1 MAPLPEKRHPDM
13 KHPALASVAQLGDYD
28 AIIDVR
34 TPAEF
39 AEDHVPGAINCPVL
53 SNEER
58 VTVGTLYKQVSPFE
72 AKKVGAALISI
83 NIARHL
89 QERFRDM
96 PKEWRPLIYCWRGGQ
111 RSGAMQIIF
120 RQIGWR
126 ADKLDGGYKAFRQHV
141 MEQIDALAPR
151 FTYRVVCGA
160 TGSGKTRIL
169 QALARQGAQ
178 VLDLETLAAHKGSV
192 LGVLPGEPQPAQKGF
207 ETALWQALAGFDSS
221 RPVFVEAESRKI
233 GRLHLPDALLEA
245 VRGGECLEVAASLP
259 ARVEFL
265 LRDYDY
271 FLQDPEWLVRR
282 LDNLKELQ
290 GKETVARWQA
300 LAREGGWSQLVQELL
315 DLHYDPHYR
324 RSQGQ
329 NYQGRRRHDPC
340 VSDDLSDAGIEA
352 LAASMLAAAG
362 A

>member
-1 MAPLPEKRHPDM
+1 M
-13 KHPALASVAQLGDYD
+13 KQTGLASVAQLAEYD
-28 AIIDVR
+28 EIIDVR

-89 QERFRDM
+89 QERFHDR

-151 FTYRVVCGA
+151 FAYRVICGA

-169 QALARQGAQ
+169 QALAGQGAQ

-192 LGVLPGEPQPAQKGF
+192 LGALPGEPQPAQKGF
-207 ETALWQALAGFDSS
+207 ETQLWQVLAHLDPA
-221 RPVFVEAESRKI
+221 RPVYVEAESRKI
-233 GRLHLPDALLEA
+233 GRIHLPDALMGA
-245 VRGGECLEVAASLP
+245 IRGGECLEVAVSP
-259 ARVEFL
+259 EARVDFL

-271 FLQDPEWLVRR
+271 FLQDPDWLVQR
-282 LDNLKELQ
+282 LDNLKDLQ
-290 GKETVARWQA
+290 GKETVAEWQA
-300 LAREGGWSQLVQELL
+300 MAREGCWPTLVLELL
-315 DLHYDPHYR
+315 EKHYDPLYR

-329 NYQGRRRHDPC
+329 NYLGRRRHEPFLA
-340 VSDDLSDAGIEA
+340 DDLSEAGIAA
-352 LAASMLAAAG
+352 LAGRILAAAG

>member
-1 MAPLPEKRHPDM
+1 M
-13 KHPALASVAQLGDYD
+13 KQSGLASVAQLAEYD
-28 AIIDVR
+28 EIIDVR

-58 VTVGTLYKQVSPFE
+58 ITVGTLYKQVSPFE

-89 QERFRDM
+89 QERFHDR

-120 RQIGWR
+120 RQIGWK

-151 FTYRVVCGA
+151 FSYRVICGA

-207 ETALWQALAGFDSS
+207 ETQLWQALAGFEAAH
-221 RPVFVEAESRKI
+221 PVFVEAESRKI
-233 GRLHLPDALLEA
+233 GRLHLPDSLLLA
-245 VRGGECLEVAASLP
+245 IRGGECLEVAATQE
-259 ARVEFL
+259 ARVAFL

-271 FLQDPEWLVRR
+271 FLNDPAWLIER
-282 LDNLKELQ
+282 LESLKALQ
-290 GKETVARWQA
+290 GRENVAHWQA
-300 LAREGGWSQLVQELL
+300 LAQQGDWATLVQALL
-315 DLHYDPHYR
+315 EKHYDPHYH

-329 NYQGRRRHDPC
+329 NYQGRRPHSPFLT
-340 VSDDLSDAGIEA
+340 DDLSDAAILR
-352 LAASMLAAAG
+352 LAQRLRSAAG

>member
-1 MAPLPEKRHPDM
+1 M
-13 KHPALASVAQLGDYD
+13 KHNGLASVAQLAEYQE
-28 AIIDVR
+28 IIDVR

-39 AEDHVPGAINCPVL
+39 AEDHVPGAVNCPVL
-53 SNEER
+53 SDEER

-89 QERFRDM
+89 QGRFHDR

-160 TGSGKTRIL
+160 TGSAKTRIL

-192 LGVLPGEPQPAQKGF
+192 LGVLPGAPQPAQKGF
-207 ETALWQALAGFDSS
+207 ETQLWQALAGFDAA

-245 VRGGECLEVAASLP
+245 VRAGECLEVEASLA

-271 FLQDPEWLVRR
+271 FLRDPEWLVSR
-282 LDNLKELQ
+282 LENLKELQ
-290 GKETVARWQA
+290 GRETVSHWQA
-300 LAREGGWSQLVQELL
+300 LAREGVWPLLVQELL
-315 DLHYDPHYR
+315 EKHYDPHYR

-329 NYQGRRRHDPC
+329 NYQGRRSHAPF
-340 VSDDLSDAGIEA
+340 VSDDLSEAGIAA
-352 LAASMLAAAG
+352 LAASMGAAAG
-362 A
+362 P